1 VAVNAPSSNRTG
13 GAPPPRVPVPDVNTL
28 RRWVR
33 LHTAAIVWTALA
45 APIALLGL
53 WGFLEIQ
60 VPAPLGPPQQLTPLD
75 ACYRTLRLFTLS
87 MDLPPDA
94 RPPPQLWFAAFAA
107 PVLTLGGIL
116 ELFGNQLRS
125 LLTSYVIRP
134 KVVVFGANERA
145 AALITAQGH
154 VSKWRNGVVVVDPDP
169 QRLTTMADI
178 GAWTVRG
185 DGISRV
191 SLRRCAVTGSAGCR
205 CAAARSD
212 GRQVP

>member
-1 VAVNAPSSNRTG
+1 MNARSPNRPG
-13 GAPPPRVPVPDVNTL
+13 GAPPPHVPAPDENTL

-45 APIALLGL
+45 APVALLGL

-60 VPAPLGPPQQLTPLD
+60 VPAPTGPPQRLTLLD

-87 MDLPPDA
+87 MDLPLDA

-154 VSKWRNGVVVVDPDP
+154 VSRWRNGVVVVDPDP

-191 SLRRCAVTGSAGCR
+191 SLRGRAGGKCCDR
-205 CAAARSD
+205 H
-212 GRQVP
+212 G